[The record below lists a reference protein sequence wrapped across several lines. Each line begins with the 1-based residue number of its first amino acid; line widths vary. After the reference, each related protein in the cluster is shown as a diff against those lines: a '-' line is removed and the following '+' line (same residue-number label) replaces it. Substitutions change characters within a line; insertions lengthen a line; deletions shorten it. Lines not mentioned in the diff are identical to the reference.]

1 MADTRGF
8 TLIELMIVVA
18 IVAILAALAY
28 PSYQSHILKSRRSD
42 GFAALLQCAT
52 QQERRFTAKNSYA
65 NPDAAAAE
73 GICGDSP
80 EGYYALAVS
89 NPGCSRLVGGV
100 TVYTCFTA
108 TATAT
113 SQGAQDR
120 DVACYRLILDELGDK
135 RSQDEAGNTA
145 SGCWE

>member
-1 MADTRGF
+1 MAGTRGF

-18 IVAILAALAY
+18 IVAILAALVY
-28 PSYQSHILKSRRSD
+28 PSYRSHILKSRRSD

-65 NPDAAAAE
+65 NAAAAAAE

-80 EGYYALAVS
+80 EGYYTVAVS
-89 NPGCSRLVGGV
+89 NPACSRLVGGV
-100 TVYTCFTA
+100 TAYTCFTA

-113 SQGAQDR
+113 RQGGQEH
-120 DVACYRLILDELGDK
+120 DVACYRLLVDELGDK
-135 RSQDEAGNTA
+135 RSQDNAGNAT